1 MENDENLRREAV
13 NMYLQQVSIKEISS
27 HLGKTRQWVHK
38 WIRVYQKS
46 RDPDWFRSKSTAPK
60 THPGKTSHRIEE
72 LVISIRK
79 RMQDNIYAQK
89 GAISILYEF
98 ERLGIVPPSISTI
111 NRILNRNNLIK
122 QSNVKRTKQTEYPD
136 YFLGVQQMDLIGP
149 KYLKGGCKFYLYSI
163 IDTENHFAGVYPI
176 KDKSAQSIVPCL
188 ADFWKIHSFPDFLQ
202 MDNELSFRGSN
213 RHPRGLGMLLRFAIS
228 NRVCPMFI
236 PPAEP
241 WRNGIVE
248 KFNDNVL
255 KYFYSKQT
263 FSCFEDIEDKAK
275 QFSEF
280 HNNNHRY
287 SSQGNRTPI
296 QMKEINPEFI
306 FRLEKEIDLNNKI
319 HIEEGRIIF
328 IRFIRSNLKLTI
340 LNTEFYLK
348 PELKYS
354 YVVAEI
360 VIEKHVL
367 VVSQNSTIHHIF
379 EFAMPV
385 S

>member
-1 MENDENLRREAV
+1 MENEENLRREAI
-13 NMYLQQVSIKEISS
+13 NMYLQQVPVKDISS

-38 WIRVYQKS
+38 WIRVYQGS
-46 RDPDWFRSKSTAPK
+46 SDPDWFRSKSTAPK
-60 THPGKTSHRIEE
+60 TNPMKTPGRIEE

-79 RMQDNIYAQK
+79 RMEDNIYAQK

-98 ERLGIVPPSISTI
+98 DRLGIKPPSISTI
-111 NRILNRNNLIK
+111 NRILSRNHLIK
-122 QSNVKRTKQTEYPD
+122 QSNVKRTRQTEYPG

-163 IDTENHFAGVYPI
+163 IDTENHFARVYPI
-176 KDKSAQSIVPCL
+176 KDKSAQSIVSCL
-188 ADFWKIHSFPDFLQ
+188 ADFWKSYSIPDFLQ

-228 NRVCPMFI
+228 NRVYPIFV

-255 KYFYSKQT
+255 KYFYARQT
-263 FSCFEDIEDKAK
+263 FSCFADIEEKAK

-287 SSQGNRTPI
+287 SAQGNSTPM
-296 QMKEINPEFI
+296 QMKELNPRFI
-306 FRLEKEIDLNNKI
+306 SKLEKEIDLKI
-319 HIEEGRIIF
+319 RIPIETGRIIF

-340 LNTEFYLK
+340 LNTEFHLK